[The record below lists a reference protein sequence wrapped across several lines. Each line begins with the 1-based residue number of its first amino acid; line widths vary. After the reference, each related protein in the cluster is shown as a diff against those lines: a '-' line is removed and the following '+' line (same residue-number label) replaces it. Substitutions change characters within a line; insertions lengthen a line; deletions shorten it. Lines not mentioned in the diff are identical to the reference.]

1 MLPEIGIEGQRRLR
15 QASVLIVGLG
25 GLGCPAAMYLAG
37 AGTGR
42 IGLCD
47 ADTVSLSNLQ
57 RQTLYSTADTGL
69 AKTEAAYRRLSALD
83 PGIRFDLH
91 PQGLTP
97 TNAEAVIQDYDI
109 VVDCC
114 DNHATRYLI
123 DDTCKRLGKP
133 WVYGSIGAFEGMV
146 STFTPGGVRY
156 RDIFPDSDELAARPP
171 SSGGVIGAVP
181 GIIGAI
187 EAAEAVKLIC
197 GFGDTLEGRLL
208 TADIKTMTFNTID
221 LS

>member
-156 RDIFPDSDELAARPP
+156 RDIFPDSDDLAARPP

-181 GIIGAI
+181 GIFGAI

-197 GFGDTLEGRLL
+197 GFGATLEGRLL
-208 TADIKTMTFNTID
+208 TADIKTMTFNTIA

>member
-57 RQTLYSTADTGL
+57 RQTLYSTADTGI

-97 TNAEAVIQDYDI
+97 ANAEAVIQDYDI

-171 SSGGVIGAVP
+171 SSDGVIGAVP